1 MERNGHDTL
10 QTLPL
15 DSILEHAK
23 ACMCVR
29 IPDPHHIVHGAGG
42 EETGGGEK
50 GRRISVCGLGSH
62 RNEGVE
68 IGVGG
73 GRGVG
78 SGEECHGKDAVLVA
92 GEEGMGMG
100 EVDAAEGA
108 KEDASVGRSREGRAV
123 GGNGEGVRGLP
134 VDGGAA
140 GTKGDRTSYERI
152 YLYSYTR

>member
-1 MERNGHDTL
+1 
-10 QTLPL
+10 
-15 DSILEHAK
+15 
-23 ACMCVR
+23 MCVR

-134 VDGGAA
+134 VPLCDSWSLVALWGFEPAWAA
-140 GTKGDRTSYERI
+140 ACEDYICTIQWDLRALRALFSHRGN
-152 YLYSYTR
+152 